1 MRRVLALSASALFG
15 LSLAGCGGG
24 GSEPQAIEP
33 ETSIAIGT
41 DAGGIAATAKAL
53 WVSTPKGLLRID
65 PTTNTVVA
73 TVNTS
78 SSKYISDPAYSIAAD
93 KTTVW
98 VPEFQF
104 SVLRRVDG
112 DSNEVVAQTKV
123 GASPEGVVVDGGS
136 VWTANHHGGSV
147 TRVSAKTDQVEATVR
162 TGYRANS
169 GPQGIASGLG
179 SIWVGVSNVNSVF
192 RIDPATNERQAKIPL
207 STEALACG
215 DFALTDDAVW
225 ITSCGE
231 LPSATALDPTT
242 NEVIRT
248 VELGGYGAGATVVG
262 ARAWTALTPLDPDA
276 PDAIPELVRLDA
288 GSAEPAERLALP
300 DGVDPRGVID
310 AFGALWIVD
319 GAGGKLLRFSEDV
332 LD

>member
-1 MRRVLALSASALFG
+1 M
-15 LSLAGCGGG
+15 
-24 GSEPQAIEP
+24 
-33 ETSIAIGT
+33 ETRT
-41 DAGGIAATAKAL
+41 RL
-53 WVSTPKGLLRID
+53 WRKR
-65 PTTNTVVA
+65 
-73 TVNTS
+73 
-78 SSKYISDPAYSIAAD
+78 
-93 KTTVW
+93 
-98 VPEFQF
+98 E
-104 SVLRRVDG
+104 
-112 DSNEVVAQTKV
+112 V

-242 NEVIRT
+242 NEVIQDRRT
-248 VELGGYGAGATVVG
+248 
-262 ARAWTALTPLDPDA
+262 RRIW
-276 PDAIPELVRLDA
+276 RRCN
-288 GSAEPAERLALP
+288 S
-300 DGVDPRGVID
+300 RGRT
-310 AFGALWIVD
+310 GLD
-319 GAGGKLLRFSEDV
+319 GANPA
-332 LD
+332 